1 MNPDVTPYRMLLDVS
16 VSPKKRHFFKRY
28 WSASSSRQLSYLTRA
43 LTNFHAIFFTI
54 IEGRCINPA
63 YTFLSNFIIKY
74 RQNRIA
80 PHILLLYQQGII
92 LKIEM
97 V

>member
-1 MNPDVTPYRMLLDVS
+1 MLVYRQRKDIFL
-16 VSPKKRHFFKRY
+16 KRY
-28 WSASSSRQLSYLTRA
+28 WSASSSRQLSRLTQA
-43 LTNFHAIFFTI
+43 LTKFHAIFFTI

-74 RQNRIA
+74 RQNPIA
-80 PHILLLYQQGII
+80 PHILLLYQQGVI